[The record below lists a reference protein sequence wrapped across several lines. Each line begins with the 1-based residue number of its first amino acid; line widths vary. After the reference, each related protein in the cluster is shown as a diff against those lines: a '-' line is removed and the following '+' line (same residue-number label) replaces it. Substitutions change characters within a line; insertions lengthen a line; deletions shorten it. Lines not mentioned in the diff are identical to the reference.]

1 MVHVTCQY
9 VIKQDVVSF
18 HRNQFVKLFNHDRS
32 KNIEVSSLYPSTDNA
47 QKLDNIHFISKNRNW
62 IIFTLYPSTDKAQSF
77 DDIHVVS

>member
-32 KNIEVSSLYPSTDNA
+32 KNIEVS
-47 QKLDNIHFISKNRNW
+47 
-62 IIFTLYPSTDKAQSF
+62 TLFPSTDKAQSL
-77 DDIHVVS
+77 DDIHFVSKHK